1 MQYSNHMCNA
11 PNPKQAHEFDL
22 PPGPLDNND
31 KLFDD
36 HLFKLGLSL
45 SVLIFLFMLEA
56 HHYTPLMSARQ
67 LYITYLST
75 AICLDLVD
83 NIYFLD
89 LLWQSFKDSWNLP
102 LWLDIT
108 ILTVASVNFVMPTFA
123 LLKLRFGRYPRLLY
137 ISDKVWS
144 LLYVL
149 IVNGPFLGLRIYLY
163 VLLEVQQKGR
173 HYDFSLFAVKNVA
186 VIYLAMRE
194 LWTRLQYWRMKRR
207 ATGSRGE
214 LTAQQNADEEH

>member
-1 MQYSNHMCNA
+1 M
-11 PNPKQAHEFDL
+11 
-22 PPGPLDNND
+22 
-31 KLFDD
+31 
-36 HLFKLGLSL
+36 FKLGLSL

-89 LLWQSFKDSWNLP
+89 LLWQSFP
-102 LWLDIT
+102 C
-108 ILTVASVNFVMPTFA
+108 FHQ
-123 LLKLRFGRYPRLLY
+123 
-137 ISDKVWS
+137 
-144 LLYVL
+144 
-149 IVNGPFLGLRIYLY
+149 VNGPFLGLRIYLY
-163 VLLEVQQKGR
+163 VLLEVEQKGR

-186 VIYLAMRE
+186 VIYLALRE

-214 LTAQQNADEEH
+214 LTAQHNVDEDH